1 MRVALDGY
9 DGGFRIGRWCI
20 TSLRYADDIV
30 LIASSEEEL
39 RTLVNRVRMAA
50 TEFGMAINTKKT
62 EVMKVSDDPHTVR
75 HTEHVTNEEVLGRV
89 SQRRRL
95 LGQVKSRK
103 LKYFGRVTRHNTLEK
118 DILLGTMP
126 GKRRQGGQKKQWL
139 DDITQWSGQ
148 SLVSMVRMAEDR
160 ARYRRF
166 IHEVAYVR

>member
-1 MRVALDGY
+1 MNEAP
-9 DGGFRIGRWCI
+9 
-20 TSLRYADDIV
+20 
-30 LIASSEEEL
+30 
-39 RTLVNRVRMAA
+39 
-50 TEFGMAINTKKT
+50 
-62 EVMKVSDDPHTVR
+62 VSY
-75 HTEHVTNEEVLGRV
+75 TEHVTNEEVLRRV

-103 LKYFGRVTRHNTLEK
+103 LKYFGHVTRHNTLEK

-160 ARYRRF
+160 VRYRRF
-166 IHEVAYVR
+166 IHEIAYVC